1 MALSSAAADQSLAA
15 SLQPLL
21 HARKAELS
29 IGEMV
34 DRIERGD
41 GPGPVLFV
49 LTLPV
54 LLPLPPGV
62 SMLLAL
68 PLLMVSPQIA
78 LGRRELWMPAVL
90 SRRTFKREQLVKLL
104 HRVLPPLKKVEK
116 RVHPRLG
123 FLTGAMGARLVGVVC
138 TLIALVLVLP
148 IPFANLLPAVAL
160 ATFALGLS
168 RRDGLVVLAGYGLV
182 ALAVVVIVLG
192 VHGANFGWQ
201 HLRAMF

>member
-1 MALSSAAADQSLAA
+1 MARSSPAADQSLAA

-29 IGEMV
+29 VGEMV
-34 DRIERGD
+34 DKIERGD

-68 PLLMVSPQIA
+68 PLLMVAPQIA
-78 LGRRELWMPAVL
+78 LGRRELWMPGFL
-90 SRRTFKREQLVKLL
+90 SRRTLKRRELVKLL
-104 HRVLPPLKKVEK
+104 HRVLPPLKRFEK

-123 FLTGAMGARLVGVVC
+123 FLTGKLGARLVGLVC
-138 TLIALVLVLP
+138 TLIAIVLVLP
-148 IPFANLLPAVAL
+148 IPFANFVPAVAL
-160 ATFALGLS
+160 TAFALGLA
-168 RRDGLVVLAGYGLV
+168 RRDGLVVLGGYGLV
-182 ALAVVVIVLG
+182 VLAVVVVVLG
-192 VHGANFGWQ
+192 VHGAGFGWA
-201 HLRAMF
+201 HLKALI